1 MKKEK
6 KNRSIERIV
15 ETYEAIVINCEDVL
29 LLGDHVAE
37 ATTSRV
43 LEGNAGSFRTK
54 DTVDVVPVVEFVIEP
69 FRDSNGL
76 RWISILD
83 DNQMVRLKKRPPHL
97 QEIEVT
103 DRGDHDIELILQQW
117 DVIHR
122 NSNGVRRLNHDWID
136 SEGNENLERKDCEI

>member
-6 KNRSIERIV
+6 KNRSINRIV
-15 ETYEAIVINCEDVL
+15 ETYEAIVINSEDVL

-117 DVIHR
+117 DVVHR

-136 SEGNENLERKDCEI
+136 SERREFGEKRL